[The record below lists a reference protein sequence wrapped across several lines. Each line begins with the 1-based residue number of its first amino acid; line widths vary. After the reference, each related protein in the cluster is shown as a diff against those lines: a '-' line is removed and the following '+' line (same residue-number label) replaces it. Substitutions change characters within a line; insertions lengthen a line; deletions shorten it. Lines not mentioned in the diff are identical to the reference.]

1 MTVVWIIV
9 GVALVAVVVG
19 MVVLS
24 RRRAGVAGT
33 DGAEQPLK
41 PPQAE
46 EPLRSASQD
55 SAAPTAQEPPVPAI
69 PEPKP
74 EPTVAELRAQVE
86 SVLTDSDRLLA
97 ELGQLAPGGELEGS
111 VGLLGEGLQEVRAL
125 AGRREW
131 SQARDKGQALRAQ
144 LTMMLQ
150 AARRE

>member
-24 RRRAGVAGT
+24 RRRAAVAGT

-41 PPQAE
+41 PPKAA

-97 ELGQLAPGGELEGS
+97 ELGQLAAGGELEGS